1 MYLRNDIRRLLEY
14 RLCLLKFKELG
25 FEKVYSYYLAHE
37 AGVSPEQVR
46 KDFSK
51 FAIKGNKKAGYNIN
65 NLLEILD
72 NIFQKYNEQN
82 IILIG
87 MGNIGKA
94 LTNYTGFIKNKINI
108 IAAFDIDPS
117 KQKKSY
123 IIPVYPMER
132 IAETI
137 NKNNINI
144 AVITVPQVAAQEV
157 CNKLVQAGIKG
168 IINFSPTILKV
179 PDDVFVNNINL
190 SLEFDTLIY
199 YLK

>member
-1 MYLRNDIRRLLEY
+1 MEW
-14 RLCLLKFKELG
+14 
-25 FEKVYSYYLAHE
+25 
-37 AGVSPEQVR
+37 
-46 KDFSK
+46 
-51 FAIKGNKKAGYNIN
+51 AI
-65 NLLEILD
+65 LV
-72 NIFQKYNEQN
+72 
-82 IILIG
+82 
-87 MGNIGKA
+87 A

-144 AVITVPQVAAQEV
+144 AVIAVPQVAAQEV
-157 CNKLVQAGIKG
+157 CNKLVQVGIKG
-168 IINFSPTILKV
+168 IINFSPIILKV
-179 PDDVFVNNINL
+179 PDDIFVNNINL

>member
-1 MYLRNDIRRLLEY
+1 MDRRQYFLSESS
-14 RLCLLKFKELG
+14 LG
-25 FEKVYSYYLAHE
+25 FGELYIYI
-37 AGVSPEQVR
+37 PIR
-46 KDFSK
+46 KFVNTPK
-51 FAIKGNKKAGYNIN
+51 TPFKT
-65 NLLEILD
+65 
-72 NIFQKYNEQN
+72 NIFKLYDEGPLPRVNFPYNTFSIEVKYN
-82 IILIG
+82 
-87 MGNIGKA
+87 
-94 LTNYTGFIKNKINI
+94 
-108 IAAFDIDPS
+108 
-117 KQKKSY
+117 KSY